1 MALGLGLAL
10 ALGLLAACG
19 GGSEAPRDTASLR
32 LLNATTGYAGLD
44 LAADNGTVNSGVAL
58 GAVGAY
64 ASVGTAGVALVVSH
78 SGAAG
83 ALASTSRTL
92 AKNEHVTLVAY
103 GAAGALKTVFIA
115 EDLAAPANALTRVQ
129 VQHLAPD
136 AGTLDVYLTGA
147 DDALASATPLA
158 PALAAGSG
166 QAASNVIA
174 GNYRLRVTGS
184 GDKTDLRLDVP
195 GLVLGGGQVGT
206 LVLSQGAGGVLVG
219 AVWLVQQGKAA
230 ALANPQ
236 ARLRVVSA
244 LAAGARVSL
253 SVAGTA
259 VASGSVS
266 PAITPYTAV
275 PADGAAPVQ
284 LTVNNAPVALASPA
298 LLAGGDYTVLV
309 WGDVGA
315 PSTTWVSDDNRY
327 PTALGGAKLRLVN
340 ATSGAP
346 VALTLKA
353 DFSVVVTALAP
364 GQASAFAP
372 VPATSGAR
380 LDVSS
385 ASNAA
390 LGSLTGVNLAAR
402 GVYTLFMLGDSAAP
416 AADLRKDR

>member
-1 MALGLGLAL
+1 MALGLAL

-19 GGSEAPRDTASLR
+19 GGSSEAPRETASLR

-44 LAADNGTVNSGVAL
+44 LAADSGTINSNVAF
-58 GAVGAY
+58 GAVGGY
-64 ASVGTAGVALVVSH
+64 ASVGTAGVALVVSN
-78 SGAAG
+78 SGAVG
-83 ALASTSRTL
+83 ALTSTSRTL

-103 GAAGALKTVFIA
+103 GAAGAIKTVFIP
-115 EDLAAPANALTRVQ
+115 EDLAKPANSLTSVQ
-129 VQHLAPD
+129 VQNLAPD

-147 DDALASATPLA
+147 NDALANATPLA

-166 QAASNVIA
+166 QAASQVIA
-174 GNYRLRVTGS
+174 STYRLRITGS
-184 GDKTDLRLDVP
+184 GDKADLRLDVP

-206 LVLSQGAGGVLVG
+206 LVVSQGAGGVLVN

-253 SVAGTA
+253 GLAGTA
-259 VASGSVS
+259 VASASLS
-266 PAITPYTAV
+266 PSITPYTAV
-275 PADGAAPVQ
+275 PADSAAPVQ
-284 LTVNNAPVALASPA
+284 LTVNNAPVAVANQALAA
-298 LLAGGDYTVLV
+298 AGDYTVLV
-309 WGDVGA
+309 WGDAGA
-315 PSTTWVSDDNRY
+315 PSTTWISDDNRY
-327 PTALGGAKLRLVN
+327 PLLPTGAKLRLIN

-346 VALTLKA
+346 VLLTLKA
-353 DFSVVVTALAP
+353 DFSVVSTALAT

-372 VPATSGAR
+372 VPATSLAR

-390 LGSLTGVNLAAR
+390 LASLAGVNLVAK
-402 GVYTLFMLGDSAAP
+402 GVYTLVMLGDSAAP
-416 AADLRKDR
+416 VADLRKDR

>member
-1 MALGLGLAL
+1 MALGLGAAL
-10 ALGLLAACG
+10 ALLAACG

-32 LLNATTGYAGLD
+32 LLNASTGYAGLD
-44 LAADNGTVNSGVAL
+44 LAADNATVNSAVAF

-78 SGAAG
+78 SGAVG

-103 GAAGALKTVFIA
+103 GAPGALKTVFIPD
-115 EDLAAPANALTRVQ
+115 DLAVPANGLTSVQ
-129 VQHLAPD
+129 VQNLAPD

-147 DDALASATPLA
+147 NDALASATPLA

-174 GNYRLRVTGS
+174 GSYRLRVTGS
-184 GDKTDLRLDVP
+184 GDKADLRLDVP
-195 GLVLGGGQVGT
+195 DLVLGARQVGT
-206 LVLSQGAGGVLVG
+206 LVLSQGAGGVLVN
-219 AVWLVQQGKAA
+219 AVWLVQQGKSA

-253 SVAGTA
+253 GVAGTA
-259 VASGSVS
+259 VASASVA

-275 PADGAAPVQ
+275 PASDAALVQ
-284 LTVNNAPVALASPA
+284 LTVNNAPVALAA
-298 LLAGGDYTVLV
+298 QVLAAGGDYTVLV
-309 WGDVGA
+309 WGDAGA
-315 PSTTWVSDDNRY
+315 PSTTWISDDNRY
-327 PTALGGAKLRLVN
+327 PTALTGAKLRLIN

-353 DFSVVVTALAP
+353 DFSVVVTELAP
-364 GQASAFAP
+364 GRASAFAP

-385 ASNAA
+385 AGNAA
-390 LGSLTGVNLAAR
+390 LASLAGVNLVAK
-402 GVYTLFMLGDSAAP
+402 GVYSLVMLGDSAAP
-416 AADLRKDR
+416 VADLRKDR

>member
-1 MALGLGLAL
+1 MALGLVL
-10 ALGLLAACG
+10 ALGLLSACG

-136 AGTLDVYLTGA
+136 AGALDVYLTGA

-158 PALAAGSG
+158 PALAAGSA

-174 GNYRLRVTGS
+174 GNYRLRITGS
-184 GDKTDLRLDVP
+184 GDKADLRLDVP

-259 VASGSVS
+259 VASASVS

-275 PADGAAPVQ
+275 PADAAAPVQ
-284 LTVNNAPVALASPA
+284 LTVNNAPVAVASPA

-309 WGDVGA
+309 WGDAGA

-340 ATSGAP
+340 ATSGTP

-385 ASNAA
+385 ASNAT
-390 LGSLTGVNLAAR
+390 LGTLTGVNLAAR

-416 AADLRKDR
+416 VADLRKDR